1 MKINDTKQLIGNYV
15 GRDPININGNE
26 VSLLYDSEA
35 FQLTGDNKNQ
45 LSLKQLFSEGNGI
58 SIAQDTTDTTKQLLS
73 AKVDGSTVKF
83 NDKGQI
89 TSQLLSVDAAG
100 PLVIGSDSKLSINV
114 DGSSVKIV
122 DGKLS
127 SGIVGSGPIGVV
139 SSTAD
144 KNTTISLAYDKNT
157 LELKDNKLSAK

>member
-1 MKINDTKQLIGNYV
+1 MKINDIKQLIGNYI
-15 GRDPININGNE
+15 GKGPIKVNGNE

-45 LSLKQLFSEGNGI
+45 LSLKQIFSEGNGI
-58 SIAQDTTDTTKQLLS
+58 SIVQDTTDTTKQLLS

-83 NDKGQI
+83 NTNGQI
-89 TSQLLSVDAAG
+89 TSQLLSVDASG
-100 PLVIGSDSKLSINV
+100 PLVIGSDSKLSIKV

>member
-1 MKINDTKQLIGNYV
+1 M
-15 GRDPININGNE
+15 
-26 VSLLYDSEA
+26 
-35 FQLTGDNKNQ
+35 
-45 LSLKQLFSEGNGI
+45 
-58 SIAQDTTDTTKQLLS
+58 S

-100 PLVIGSDSKLSINV
+100 PLVIGDDSKLSISV

-139 SSTAD
+139 SSDTN